1 MVGVSTIV
9 SASRSSRERDSTLPI
24 LAGAAKRSNPRNAT
38 RRTVMQ
44 QVSCARD
51 DDGGGERFSA
61 ATFSTRHTTE
71 AQPHVT
77 TPARTPDG
85 GPTPFGRID
94 EIFGRDTFSR
104 TVMRQRLPKEVY
116 RSLLRTIDQ
125 GDPLDP
131 AVADVVAASMKDWA
145 IENGASHYT
154 HWFQPLTGQT
164 AEKHDSL
171 AAPDG
176 NGGVVF
182 NFSGSELVQG
192 EPDAS
197 SFPSG
202 GLRATFEARGYTA
215 WDATSPAFLM
225 RGDNNVTLCIPT
237 AFVSW
242 TGEALDTKIPLLRS
256 VEALS
261 QQAMRVLKIF
271 GTDEGVRRVYTT
283 VGPEQE
289 YFLVD
294 RELYFKR
301 PDLVTCERTLFGA
314 KPPKGQQLEDHYF
327 GTIPPRVLA
336 FMSEAEAELYRLG
349 VPVKT
354 RHNEVAPGQY
364 EIAPLFEPSHIASD
378 HQMLIME
385 TLKRVA
391 PRYGLQALL
400 HEKPFAGVNGSG
412 KHNNWSMST
421 DTGVNL
427 LDPRDDTHTNMQF
440 LVFLVATIRAVD
452 THADLL
458 RASIASAAN
467 DHRLGA
473 NEAPPAIISIFLG
486 KMLTDILEQVEKG
499 LPKRTIRGG
508 TLDLGA
514 RTLPMLPRHS
524 GDRNRTSPFA
534 FTGNKFEF
542 RAVGSTASI
551 AWPNTVLNTIVAESL
566 DYVAG
571 QLEKAVGANPTPARL
586 QQGVLT
592 VLKRLI
598 KEHKRVIFDGDNYS
612 EEWHTEAERRGL
624 PNLKDSV
631 EAFQVLKARKNSDLF
646 KKYGVL
652 NKSEYDS
659 RIHIAIEKYVKQLGI
674 EGGDDGVDRQVADSA
689 GGAGAPAADGGG
701 GRGDQGRRRR
711 CGRQHPGAARVRR
724 PGEPVPDPDGGGRSA
739 CPRITRRTRQS
750 MPPRS
755 PGSSSRRW
763 PACGRPGMRWRRWW
777 RPISGRC
784 RAIGRC
790 CF

>member
-1 MVGVSTIV
+1 MS
-9 SASRSSRERDSTLPI
+9 
-24 LAGAAKRSNPRNAT
+24 
-38 RRTVMQ
+38 
-44 QVSCARD
+44 
-51 DDGGGERFSA
+51 SA
-61 ATFSTRHTTE
+61 A
-71 AQPHVT
+71 
-77 TPARTPDG
+77 
-85 GPTPFGRID
+85 GRID
-94 EIFGRDTFSR
+94 AIFGSDTFSR
-104 TVMRQRLPKEVY
+104 AIMRQRLPKEVY
-116 RSLLRTIDQ
+116 RSLLRTIDR
-125 GDPLDP
+125 GEGLDP
-131 AVADVVAASMKDWA
+131 EVASVVAATMKDWA
-145 IENGASHYT
+145 IENGATHFT

-171 AAPDG
+171 ITPDG
-176 NGGVVF
+176 QGGVVF
-182 NFSGSELVQG
+182 NFSGSDLVQG

-225 RGDNNVTLCIPT
+225 RNQSVVTLCIPT

-261 QQAMRVLKIF
+261 RQALRLLRLF
-271 GTDEGVRRVYTT
+271 GTIGSASRVYTT

-301 PDLVTCERTLFGA
+301 ADLVACERTLFGA

-327 GTIPPRVLA
+327 GSIPARVLA
-336 FMSEAEAELYRLG
+336 FMGDVEHELYRLG

-364 EIAPLFEPSHIASD
+364 EIAPLFEASNVASD

-391 PRYGLQALL
+391 GRHGLMALL

-427 LDPRDDTHTNMQF
+427 LDPQDETHTNLEF
-440 LVFLVATIRAVD
+440 LTFLCAVIRAVD
-452 THADLL
+452 LHADLL

-486 KMLTDILEQVEKG
+486 DMLSDLLAQVEKG
-499 LPKRTIRGG
+499 QLKRTLRGG

-514 RTLPMLPRHS
+514 STLPQLPRHS

-542 RAVGSTASI
+542 RAVGSSQSI

-566 DYVAG
+566 DFTATEIERAAG
-571 QLEKAVGANPTPARL
+571 KNPTPERL
-586 QQGVLT
+586 QRAVLGVLQKI
-592 VLKRLI
+592 LRQ
-598 KEHKRVIFDGDNYS
+598 HKRVIFDGDNYS
-612 EEWHTEAERRGL
+612 AEWHAEAERRGL
-624 PNLKDSV
+624 PMLRNSV
-631 EAFQVLKARKNSDLF
+631 EALPVLRQKKNVDLF

-652 NKSEYDS
+652 NKVEVES
-659 RIHIAIEKYVKQLGI
+659 RLHIGLERYVKQITI
-674 EGGDDGVDRQVADSA
+674 EAEMMGHIARTQIL
-689 GGAGAPAADGGG
+689 PAAL
-701 GRGDQGRRRR
+701 RHQGLLAEAVAKT
-711 CGRQHPGAARVRR
+711 QAAGV
-724 PGEPVPDPDGGGRSA
+724 SA
-739 CPRITRRTRQS
+739 AEQKAALERFVGYANRLRE
-750 MPPRS
+750 
-755 PGSSSRRW
+755 
-763 PACGRPGMRWRRWW
+763 
-777 RPISGRC
+777 
-784 RAIGRC
+784 AIGALEEAMAHEDADPLAHARHIEEGVIPAMVETRAAADHLETVITAD
-790 CF
+790 FWPLPTYRELLFLK

>member
-1 MVGVSTIV
+1 MS
-9 SASRSSRERDSTLPI
+9 
-24 LAGAAKRSNPRNAT
+24 
-38 RRTVMQ
+38 
-44 QVSCARD
+44 
-51 DDGGGERFSA
+51 SA
-61 ATFSTRHTTE
+61 A
-71 AQPHVT
+71 
-77 TPARTPDG
+77 
-85 GPTPFGRID
+85 GRID
-94 EIFGRDTFSR
+94 AIFGSDTFSR
-104 TVMRQRLPKEVY
+104 AIMRQRLPKEVY
-116 RSLLRTIDQ
+116 RSLLRTIDR
-125 GDPLDP
+125 GEGLDP
-131 AVADVVAASMKDWA
+131 EVASVVAATMKDWA
-145 IENGASHYT
+145 IENGATHFT

-171 AAPDG
+171 ITPDG
-176 NGGVVF
+176 QGGVVF
-182 NFSGSELVQG
+182 NFSGSDLVQG

-225 RGDNNVTLCIPT
+225 RNQSVVTLCIPT

-261 QQAMRVLKIF
+261 RQALRLLRLF
-271 GTDEGVRRVYTT
+271 GTIGSASRVYTT

-301 PDLVTCERTLFGA
+301 ADLVACERTLFGA

-327 GTIPPRVLA
+327 GSIPARVLA
-336 FMSEAEAELYRLG
+336 FMGDVEHELYRLG

-364 EIAPLFEPSHIASD
+364 EIAPLFEASNVASD

-391 PRYGLQALL
+391 GRHGLMALL

-427 LDPRDDTHTNMQF
+427 LDPQDETHTNLEF
-440 LVFLVATIRAVD
+440 LTFLCAVIRAVD
-452 THADLL
+452 LHADLL

-486 KMLTDILEQVEKG
+486 DMLSDLLAQIEKG
-499 LPKRTIRGG
+499 QLKRTLRGG

-514 RTLPMLPRHS
+514 STLPQLPRHS

-542 RAVGSTASI
+542 RAVGSSQSI

-566 DYVAG
+566 DFTATEIERAAG
-571 QLEKAVGANPTPARL
+571 KNPTPERL
-586 QQGVLT
+586 QRAVLGVLQKI
-592 VLKRLI
+592 LRQ
-598 KEHKRVIFDGDNYS
+598 HKRVIFDGDNYS
-612 EEWHTEAERRGL
+612 AEWHAEAERRGL
-624 PNLKDSV
+624 PMLRNSV
-631 EAFQVLKARKNSDLF
+631 EALPVLRQKKNVDLF

-652 NKSEYDS
+652 NKVEVES
-659 RIHIAIEKYVKQLGI
+659 RLHIGLERYVKQITI
-674 EGGDDGVDRQVADSA
+674 EAEMMGHIARTQIL
-689 GGAGAPAADGGG
+689 PAAL
-701 GRGDQGRRRR
+701 RHQGLLAEAVAKT
-711 CGRQHPGAARVRR
+711 QAAGV
-724 PGEPVPDPDGGGRSA
+724 SA
-739 CPRITRRTRQS
+739 AEQKAALERFVGYANRLRE
-750 MPPRS
+750 
-755 PGSSSRRW
+755 
-763 PACGRPGMRWRRWW
+763 
-777 RPISGRC
+777 
-784 RAIGRC
+784 AIGALEEAMAHEDADPLAHARHIEEGVIPAMVETRAAADHLETVITAD
-790 CF
+790 FWPLPTYRELLFLK